1 MRGAAS
7 TYHAARV
14 ALCSMH
20 AKERA
25 IERPLRHRLAMAV
38 NVVSSINTDIFGTFT
53 GEISRAG
60 SMADAAR
67 RKALAAITA
76 TGLTYGIGSE
86 GSFGPHPAIPFLPLA
101 TELITFVD
109 RQRGLEIRETL
120 RTHKTNFSSV
130 AIGPG
135 VDLSNFLKTARFP
148 SHALVV
154 APNMPAGEPHFK
166 KGIAELGAMA
176 SAIADACARSTDG
189 KARITTDMRAHVN
202 PTRMAVIRRLARRLA
217 VRLATPCP
225 ACSMPGFG
233 ERDIERGLPCSD
245 CGTSTDLPHAHIERC
260 VYCAFARRTPVP
272 MQTANP
278 GQCPCCNP

>member
-1 MRGAAS
+1 MHGAAS

-60 SMADAAR
+60 SMAEAAR
-67 RKALAAITA
+67 AKALAAITA
-76 TGLTYGIGSE
+76 TGLPYGIGSE
-86 GSFGPHPAIPFLPLA
+86 GSFGPHPAIPFLPSG
-101 TELITFVD
+101 TELIIFVD
-109 RQRGLEIRETL
+109 RRRCLEIREAL
-120 RTHKTNFSSV
+120 RTTRTNFSSI
-130 AIGPG
+130 AIGPSG
-135 VDLSNFLKTARFP
+135 DLSDFLKTAQFP

-154 APNMPAGEPHFK
+154 APNVPASEPLFK
-166 KGIAELGAMA
+166 KGIAEVGAIA

-202 PTRMAVIRRLARRLA
+202 PTRMAVIRRVARRLA

-233 ERDIERGLPCSD
+233 ESDIERGLPCSD
-245 CGTSTDLPHAHIERC
+245 CGASTDLPNAHIERC
-260 VYCAFARRTPVP
+260 ISCAFVRRTPVP

-278 GQCPCCNP
+278 GHCPCFNP